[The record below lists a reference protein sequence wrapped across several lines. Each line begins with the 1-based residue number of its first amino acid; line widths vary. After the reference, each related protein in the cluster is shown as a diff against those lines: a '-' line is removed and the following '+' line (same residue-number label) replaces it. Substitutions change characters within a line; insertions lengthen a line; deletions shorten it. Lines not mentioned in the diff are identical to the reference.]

1 MQKTENFNPLIS
13 VIMNCHNGEEYLSQS
28 IESLINQTYENWE
41 LIFFNNFSEDKSVLL
56 ANSYKDKRIK
66 IFHSHNFI
74 NLYKARNK
82 ALKKTQGDLI
92 SFLDTDDIWEKD
104 KIEKQVNFLKNNLDY
119 SMVYSNFF
127 TLEEASKKKKIHHN
141 INLPEGEIS
150 KKIVK
155 KYCIGMLTVCV
166 KKEIFNQNLFDDN
179 LNIIGDFDFFINH
192 SLTNKIG
199 CIQEPLATYRIHKNN
214 YSKKKLNDYINELNR
229 WIKKNDAKFKEKGL
243 TLIHQKFFL
252 FKMRLKLLLQNLG
265 V

>member
-41 LIFFNNFSEDKSVLL
+41 LIFFNNFSEDKSVFI

-74 NLYKARNK
+74 NLYKARNE
-82 ALKKTQGDLI
+82 ALNKTQGDFI
-92 SFLDTDDIWEKD
+92 SFLDTDDFWEKD
-104 KIEKQVNFLKNNLDY
+104 KIEKQVTFFKNNLDY

-127 TLEEASKKKKIHHN
+127 TLEETSNKKKIHHN

-150 KKIVK
+150 KKIAK
-155 KYCIGMLTVCV
+155 KYCIGILTVCV

-179 LNIIGDFDFFINH
+179 LNIIGDFDFFINL
-192 SLTNKIG
+192 SLSNKIG

-214 YSKKKLNDYINELNR
+214 YSKKKLNDYIYELNK
-229 WIKKNDAKFKEKGL
+229 WIKKNEAKFKEKGI